1 MPVWISIAC
10 SLPTAKPLKGL
21 SWLKPGGT
29 SFKYPDGIRAIA
41 AATSVICKLYS
52 MAFQLKHFNIY
63 RWQGRIK
70 QPFLKQLV
78 ISILGSPDD
87 PETQGRAASFL
98 AICELPHLVHD
109 TYETLERENVIS
121 QLMFTQLRDS
131 FLLLPYFLFISKL
144 EIQSYPPPLCFSPF
158 FFFQIECTLW
168 EDEYC

>member
-1 MPVWISIAC
+1 MPVWINIAC

-52 MAFQLKHFNIY
+52 VAFQLGHFNIY

-78 ISILGSPDD
+78 ISILSSPDD

-131 FLLLPYFLFISKL
+131 FLLLPYFLFISKFRNSVL
-144 EIQSYPPPLCFSPF
+144 SSPSLFFILF
-158 FFFQIECTLW
+158 FFSK
-168 EDEYC
+168 